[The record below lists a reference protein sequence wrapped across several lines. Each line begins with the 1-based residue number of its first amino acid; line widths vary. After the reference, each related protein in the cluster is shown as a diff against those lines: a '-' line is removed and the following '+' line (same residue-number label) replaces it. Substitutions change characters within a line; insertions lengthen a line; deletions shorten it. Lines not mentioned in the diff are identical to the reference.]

1 MQLGFRLA
9 KATGAT
15 MHGIDIE
22 GDFPFD
28 PVQAYAAAHG
38 QQALLDAAGAAVQTM
53 VDRQTSLLAD
63 GGVSAVLRYLNDPS
77 RLESDNGFYRTTL
90 KIGGGSDQ
98 PGVALLTAWY
108 HRNFLIC
115 ANLIQL
121 ARPGDRIVVFYG
133 SGHAFLLRQCVRE
146 TPGFVLVEP
155 NSYLP
160 K

>member
-1 MQLGFRLA
+1 MRTDLQPQGVDHRA
-9 KATGAT
+9 
-15 MHGIDIE
+15 
-22 GDFPFD
+22 
-28 PVQAYAAAHG
+28 G
-38 QQALLDAAGAAVQTM
+38 QKALLDAAGAAVQTM
-53 VDRQTSLLAD
+53 VDRQTSLVAD
-63 GGVSAVLRYLNDPS
+63 GGVSAVLRYLNDPA

-90 KIGGGSDQ
+90 KIGGGADQ

-146 TPGFVLVEP
+146 TVGFVLVEP
-155 NSYLP
+155 NAYLP